1 MPRVKET
8 QASEI
13 VDTLCGHMLNEKK
26 DELREI
32 SNIGLHTVITQLPTE
47 PVTIP
52 NLIVK
57 RLTPR
62 LITGVTTVCLFS
74 FYIYIYIF
82 EYFFILFYFVRNFS
96 YRVQ

>member
-1 MPRVKET
+1 MPRVKEA
-8 QASEI
+8 QATEI

-57 RLTPR
+57 KLTPR
-62 LITGVTTVCLFS
+62 LITGVTTV
-74 FYIYIYIF
+74 
-82 EYFFILFYFVRNFS
+82 ILFYLFIFYIFIYFIFFYHIISN
-96 YRVQ
+96 

>member
-1 MPRVKET
+1 MSHKPSLGLIMWRVKDA

-32 SNIGLHTVITQLPTE
+32 SNIGLHTVIVQLPTE
-47 PVTIP
+47 PVNIP

-62 LITGVTTVCLFS
+62 LITGVTTVLPIPAYAFLCC
-74 FYIYIYIF
+74 IF
-82 EYFFILFYFVRNFS
+82 
-96 YRVQ
+96 

>member
-1 MPRVKET
+1 MGRVKDA
-8 QASEI
+8 QATEI

-32 SNIGLHTVITQLPTE
+32 SNIGLHTVITQLNTE

-57 RLTPR
+57 RLTPK
-62 LITGVTTVCLFS
+62 LITGVSTVCSHLVT
-74 FYIYIYIF
+74 ICA
-82 EYFFILFYFVRNFS
+82 
-96 YRVQ
+96 